1 MLDLS
6 LLGVAVLF
14 AGLSFIMAWV
24 VLRLPVFCQTSWSL
38 ISVFGIAS
46 VGMAEAWLRWNQSV
60 MAQWVIVDLAIIF
73 LAAFPGMLY
82 LDIAQKRKRITYWE
96 KVGIPFQLKNHP
108 VYLREAIERIRDE
121 LEVKRPFVTRL
132 DTEYHHDYDIT
143 KHLN

>member
-14 AGLSFIMAWV
+14 AGLSFVMAWV

-38 ISVFGIAS
+38 ISVWGIAS
-46 VGMAEAWLRWNQSV
+46 VGLAEAWLRWNTP
-60 MAQWVIVDLAIIF
+60 MLAQWVIADLACIF
-73 LAAFPGMLY
+73 IAAFPGMLY

-96 KVGIPFQLKNHP
+96 KVGVPFQLKNHP
-108 VYLREAIERIRDE
+108 VYLRDALERIRDE
-121 LEVKRPFVTRL
+121 LEVKRFTVGRIDP
-132 DTEYHHDYDIT
+132 EYYHPNDIT